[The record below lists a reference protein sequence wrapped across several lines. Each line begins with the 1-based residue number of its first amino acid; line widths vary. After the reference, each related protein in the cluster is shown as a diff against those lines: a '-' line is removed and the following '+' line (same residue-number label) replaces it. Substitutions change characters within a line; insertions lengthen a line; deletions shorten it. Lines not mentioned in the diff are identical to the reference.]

1 MSRSV
6 KVQDNPESLK
16 KPSGRL
22 KDRIVILVRIPGAK
36 VEQARARLIKI
47 PFFGFLNEVIEGM
60 GADGASE
67 VVGAIAY
74 YVILS
79 MFPLLL
85 GIISLLGFFLPSATV
100 QEQVFKFVETNLPAA
115 TDVLRLNITGIIQV
129 RGPLGIVSVVA
140 LFWSAG
146 AMFSAISRGVNRA
159 WGLNVRH
166 PFYVRKLRETAMSLS
181 ACVFFYVAITS
192 TAVLVS
198 FDTGGG
204 VVGNVAFYLLEFML
218 VFFIFILVYK
228 TMPGTKTY
236 WRYVWPGALFSTAA
250 FELARTFLGVYLS
263 RFSHVELVYGSIA
276 SIIILLIFAHYVAFI
291 LIMGAEI
298 SSEYS
303 RMRLGLGPRPRFP
316 PDMCQR

>member
-1 MSRSV
+1 M
-6 KVQDNPESLK
+6 KDNQESPN
-16 KPSGRL
+16 KPSGKLR
-22 KDRIVILVRIPGAK
+22 DRIVTLARIPGAK
-36 VEQARARLIKI
+36 IEQARARLIKI

-60 GADGASE
+60 GNDGASE

-79 MFPLLL
+79 LFPLLL
-85 GIISLLGFFLPSATV
+85 GVISLLGFFLPSATV
-100 QEQVFKFVETNLPAA
+100 QDQIFRFVETNLPAA
-115 TDVLRLNITGIIQV
+115 TDVLRLNIAGIIQV
-129 RGPLGIVSVVA
+129 RGPLGIISVVA

-166 PFYVRKLRETAMSLS
+166 PFHIRKLREVAQSLS
-181 ACVFFYVAITS
+181 ACVFFYVAITT
-192 TAVLVS
+192 TAVLAS
-198 FDTGGG
+198 FDTRGG
-204 VVGNVAFYLLEFML
+204 VAGNLAIYLLEFLL
-218 VFFIFILVYK
+218 VFVIFLLVNK

-236 WRYVWPGALFSTAA
+236 WRYVWLGALFSTVA
-250 FELARTFLGVYLS
+250 FEVVRTFLGIYLS

-303 RMRLGLGPRPRFP
+303 RLRLRLGPRPRFP
-316 PDMCQR
+316 PDLCQR